1 MGFLIFAVKCLDVLA
16 WPVLAL
22 GYPLCASIRAIETNS
37 NSDMQKLITYWIL
50 FSFIS
55 LFELGFVKL
64 IEWLSFWPYLKLL
77 ATCLLVLP
85 HFNGAYHVY
94 ELLVSPC
101 FSVSPQGVINKF
113 NKPKEELSLKKEDFL
128 AVAERYLKENG
139 PEALEKLIAKESKG
153 AKPNDDVEVIKA
165 VANTEKKEVASA
177 IEMDCRD
184 TLAVGK
190 GLKCKEPNVAQEHI
204 KPVELAEKN
213 AAAAAN
219 QAKDAGPNLDQ
230 TEKKTAAAAEIK
242 EMRAES
248 APGGENKPPEIT
260 PQKVQK
266 EWTCAICQVTTTAE
280 NVLKSHFQG
289 KKHGAKCEEL
299 KASKRAEKNKGS
311 SSSAAN
317 KGPNQNETKKQKEK
331 VQVTGT
337 SEQQG
342 KQKNVKNTN
351 TGMKQSVLWC
361 SICNVRCP
369 GEIAMAS
376 HLSGKKHLSRIQD
389 LLSVGGCANA

>member
-1 MGFLIFAVKCLDVLA
+1 M
-16 WPVLAL
+16 
-22 GYPLCASIRAIETNS
+22 RAES
-37 NSDMQKLITYWIL
+37 APGG
-50 FSFIS
+50 
-55 LFELGFVKL
+55 E
-64 IEWLSFWPYLKLL
+64 
-77 ATCLLVLP
+77 
-85 HFNGAYHVY
+85 
-94 ELLVSPC
+94 
-101 FSVSPQGVINKF
+101 
-113 NKPKEELSLKKEDFL
+113 NKPPEITPQKVQKEWTCAICQVTTTAENVLKSHFQGKKHGAKCEELKASKQAEKNKGSFL
-128 AVAERYLKENG
+128 N
-139 PEALEKLIAKESKG
+139 SKG

-266 EWTCAICQVTTTAE
+266 EWTCAICQVTTTCE
-280 NVLKSHFQG
+280 NNLKSHFQG
-289 KKHGAKCEEL
+289 MRHRDKCKEL

-317 KGPNQNETKKQKEK
+317 KGPNQNETKRQKEK

-337 SEQQG
+337 SE
-342 KQKNVKNTN
+342 QKNVKNTN